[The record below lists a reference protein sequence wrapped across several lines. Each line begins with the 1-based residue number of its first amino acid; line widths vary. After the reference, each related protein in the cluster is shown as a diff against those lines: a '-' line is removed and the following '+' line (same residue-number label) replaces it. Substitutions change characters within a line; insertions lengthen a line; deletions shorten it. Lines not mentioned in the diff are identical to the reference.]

1 MSCLRQQRERRCGL
15 RLRRDGC
22 GSSLRSRRGDAVLY
36 FDDAT
41 EDEVR
46 IQDPPAHMRIFA
58 NGLSAVKEINLVLY
72 PRRLRETTK
81 TRIQIVGRKQF
92 VKDGPRPAE
101 NDIGQSCA
109 MRTKHGAC
117 FAKKVNLLG
126 NGETSRHN
134 HPDTLRLQKPYQ
146 RLFIFRRSV
155 GTVGACDIQN

>member
-1 MSCLRQQRERRCGL
+1 M
-15 RLRRDGC
+15 
-22 GSSLRSRRGDAVLY
+22 
-36 FDDAT
+36 
-41 EDEVR
+41 
-46 IQDPPAHMRIFA
+46 
-58 NGLSAVKEINLVLY
+58 
-72 PRRLRETTK
+72 
-81 TRIQIVGRKQF
+81 GRKQF

-155 GTVGACDIQN
+155 GTVGACDIQNLRIDRRPVHGRRSEAIVELSAPIAKSQRRYCRSGIRYIRAVE